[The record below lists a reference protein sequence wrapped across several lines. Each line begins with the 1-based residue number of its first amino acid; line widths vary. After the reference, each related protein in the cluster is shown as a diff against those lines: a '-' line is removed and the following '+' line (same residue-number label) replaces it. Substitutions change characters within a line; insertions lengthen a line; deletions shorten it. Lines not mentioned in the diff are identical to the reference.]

1 MKMTRLKVAA
11 LAAAALVL
19 GGMAAMPLAHA
30 VSMRRSSVAEAPVD
44 LAKQDAFL
52 LGLTQYDCNQRSQK
66 FSEAVG
72 AFDDLHDTDEVA
84 AMLVLVRL
92 QAGKARERQA
102 KAYTQMSQ
110 VLARMG
116 APADLREWADQSR
129 TRLAAP
135 VVVSPETR
143 ATAEA
148 DFTEPRFALVSDE
161 QEVVTVYAVSG
172 EMYEMQRTSDEHR
185 VALASWLARRGDNTA
200 WARDLGALT
209 AELNWKETKQE
220 RENPSAGSQT
230 IAYRLSQTVPA
241 GTPAMI
247 QQDLERLNA
256 LDSDSHPTG
265 PQLDQ
270 TFYGTRAD
278 LLKTYGVKPGQT
290 WPI

>member
-1 MKMTRLKVAA
+1 M
-11 LAAAALVL
+11 
-19 GGMAAMPLAHA
+19 
-30 VSMRRSSVAEAPVD
+30 
-44 LAKQDAFL
+44 
-52 LGLTQYDCNQRSQK
+52 GLTQYDCNQRSQK
-66 FSEAVG
+66 FTEGVR
-72 AFDDLHDTDEVA
+72 DLDNLHDADEVA

-102 KAYTQMSQ
+102 KAYAQMSQ

-116 APADLREWADQSR
+116 APTDLREWADLSR

-135 VVVSPETR
+135 LVVSPETR

-148 DFTEPRFALVSDE
+148 DATKPRFALVSDE

-172 EMYEMQRTSDEHR
+172 EMYDVQRTSDEHR
-185 VALASWLARRGDNTA
+185 VALASWLARRGDGTD

-209 AELNWKETKQE
+209 AELNWKEIKQE

-230 IAYRLSQTVPA
+230 IAYQLSQTAPP
-241 GTPAMI
+241 GTPTLI
-247 QQDLERLNA
+247 RQDLERLNA
-256 LDSDSHPTG
+256 LDSASDATG

-270 TFYGTRAD
+270 TFYRARAD
-278 LLKTYGVKPGQT
+278 LLKTYDVKPGQS